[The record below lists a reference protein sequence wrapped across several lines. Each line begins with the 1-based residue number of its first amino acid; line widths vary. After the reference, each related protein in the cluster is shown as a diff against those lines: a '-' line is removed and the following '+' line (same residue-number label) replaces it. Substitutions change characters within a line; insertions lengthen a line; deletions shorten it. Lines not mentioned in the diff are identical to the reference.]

1 MPRKPVNSKASAPFV
16 APVDKIAAP
25 VNAEGVG
32 DPAVGVTLAFKYVVN
47 ADTLAEAR
55 TLVPAAAVAD
65 AIADPTE
72 ALSAAF

>member
-1 MPRKPVNSKASAPFV
+1 MK
-16 APVDKIAAP
+16 
-25 VNAEGVG
+25 
-32 DPAVGVTLAFKYVVN
+32 

-72 ALSAAF
+72 ALSAALS